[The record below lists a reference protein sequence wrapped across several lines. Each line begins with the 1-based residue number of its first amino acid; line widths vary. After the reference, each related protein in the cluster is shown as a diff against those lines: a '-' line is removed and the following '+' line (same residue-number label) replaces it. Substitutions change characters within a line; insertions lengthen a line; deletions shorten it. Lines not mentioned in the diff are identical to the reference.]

1 MTYSLTTLKSLG
13 NKLPYGI
20 WVNGKRLRR
29 FTIARY
35 TGYQEVRLGEL
46 EDQLEGDR
54 DYHELLLSEFLPEII
69 LTFEGYP
76 VAQVAEQ
83 LDIPVTHLFRQMYL
97 ADIVHLIL
105 CIRIRAYGND
115 LRLGGHCICDRK
127 VPLGQNSNDTPHQI
141 DSIQVRSYELDT
153 PPVFTIV
160 LSDRSFTITPPR
172 LSQLRELQD
181 PQYADQSLNL
191 LTLTEDGNMDYDT
204 INNVH
209 DMFTLSR
216 CTDILKGGAYDSI
229 EMSCP
234 ACDQEWSYE
243 LELGINYEAFFF
255 SLLVAPRQ
263 IKEKGLNGEPDIYA
277 STEESLDEQSHILL
291 FGEQAP
297 LKSISEF
304 FSLTPQQR
312 DRHINK
318 VVDSYKRQ
326 QDEMKKQSA
335 QSKPR
340 RSRK

>member
-1 MTYSLTTLKSLG
+1 M
-13 NKLPYGI
+13 
-20 WVNGKRLRR
+20 NGRRLRR

-54 DYHELLLSEFLPEII
+54 DYQELLLSEFLPEVI

-76 VAQVAEQ
+76 VAQVADQ
-83 LDIPVTHLFRQMYL
+83 MGMPVTHLFRQMYI

-127 VPLGQNSNDTPHQI
+127 VQLGQPNDPPHQI
-141 DSIQVRSYELDT
+141 DSIQVRSYELNT
-153 PPVFTIV
+153 PPRFTVV
-160 LSDRSFTITPPR
+160 LSDRVFTISPPR
-172 LSQLRELQD
+172 LNQLREMQD
-181 PQYADQSLNL
+181 SEYDDPSFRL
-191 LTLTEDGNMDYDT
+191 LMMTEDGTLDYDS
-204 INNVH
+204 VQSPH
-209 DMFTLSR
+209 DMFILSR

-234 ACDQEWSYE
+234 ACDREWEYE
-243 LELGINYEAFFF
+243 LEMGINYEAFFF
-255 SLLVAPRQ
+255 SLLAAPRQ
-263 IKEKGLNGEPDIYA
+263 IKEKGIAGEEDVYA

-297 LKSISEF
+297 LKSLSEF

-318 VVDSYKRQ
+318 VVDSYKKQ
-326 QDEMKKQSA
+326 QDEMKKQTS